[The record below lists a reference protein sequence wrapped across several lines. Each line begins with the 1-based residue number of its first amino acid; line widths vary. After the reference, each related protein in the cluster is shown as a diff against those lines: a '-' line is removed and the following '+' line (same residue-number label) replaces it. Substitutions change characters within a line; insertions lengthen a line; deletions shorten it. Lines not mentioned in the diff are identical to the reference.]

1 MDDQLKSI
9 IALGRDQ
16 LDTAVPNPAVYG
28 RILKELEGRK
38 RKKRMVRMVTGVS
51 LSGIAAVLLIGFFVN
66 VFEKHQENHPEA
78 AGVNNIIK
86 KPEIKQTIIDSSGTV
101 DHVIAEA
108 DKLNDQN
115 ENAVRFLTH
124 LKQEYAFQI
133 SASPSK
139 RLTSI
144 YAIERQH
151 KVDKALTDAL
161 FEVLN
166 NDPNANVRMAAL
178 DVLSAKMHDAAIR
191 KRLVYTMVNQD
202 EPMVQLMMIQLFSN
216 ARESDF
222 IEKLGQIIDDS
233 QTEQGVREEA
243 RFLFAQY
250 TKNLN

>member
-1 MDDQLKSI
+1 
-9 IALGRDQ
+9 

-108 DKLNDQN
+108 DKLNYQN
-115 ENAVRFLTH
+115 ENAVRFLTP

-166 NDPNANVRMAAL
+166 NDPNANVRLAAM
-178 DVLSAKMHDAAIR
+178 DVLSSFVSDAGIR
-191 KRLVYTMVNQD
+191 KRLVYAMVEQD
-202 EPMVQLMMIQLFSN
+202 NPQVQLMMIQLFTGLK
-216 ARESDF
+216 
-222 IEKLGQIIDDS
+222 EKGIGDKLSQIIENPETD
-233 QTEQGVREEA
+233 ENVREEA
-243 RFLFAQY
+243 RFLIAQAQG
-250 TKNLN
+250 NI

>member
-1 MDDQLKSI
+1 MDDQLK
-9 IALGRDQ
+9 ALIDGGRDR
-16 LDTAVPNPAVYG
+16 LDTAIPSTAMYG
-28 RILKELEGRK
+28 RILKALEGRR
-38 RKKRMVRMVTGVS
+38 RKKRMVRMFTAVS
-51 LSGIAAVLLIGFFVN
+51 LTGIAAVLLIGFFVG

-78 AGVNNIIK
+78 AGAHNIIR
-86 KPEIKQTIIDSSGTV
+86 KPEIQQTIIDSSETV
-101 DHVIAEA
+101 DHLIAEA

-144 YAIERQH
+144 YALESQH

-178 DVLSAKMHDAAIR
+178 DVLSMHMRDAVIR

-202 EPMVQLMMIQLFSN
+202 EPMVQLMMIQLFSTTS
-216 ARESDF
+216 EKLF
-222 IEKLGQIIDDS
+222 IKNLGQIIDDS
-233 QTEQGVREEA
+233 QTDVGVREEA
-243 RFLFAQY
+243 RFLYAQY

>member
-1 MDDQLKSI
+1 MDDQLKAI
-9 IALGRDQ
+9 IALSRDQ

-108 DKLNDQN
+108 DKLNYQN

-166 NDPNANVRMAAL
+166 NDPNANVRLAAM
-178 DVLSAKMHDAAIR
+178 DVLSSFVSDAGIR
-191 KRLVYTMVNQD
+191 KRLVYAMVEQD
-202 EPMVQLMMIQLFSN
+202 NPQVQLMMIQLFTGLK
-216 ARESDF
+216 
-222 IEKLGQIIDDS
+222 EKGIGDKLSQIIENPETD
-233 QTEQGVREEA
+233 ENVREEA
-243 RFLFAQY
+243 RFLIAQAQG
-250 TKNLN
+250 NI